1 MPKTILGAM
10 TLMLFLA
17 GGASAQ
23 GHAHGGQAQSTDSA
37 QAANSSQGM
46 MQQRMQQMQERKES
60 MQQMMQQRMQQ
71 GDMQGMQEGG
81 MQGMQQGGMQ
91 SMQQGD
97 MQGMGTQQQARARD
111 QSCLASSAGS
121 GLSALLLG
129 STTQLALTDEQT
141 AELEQILARAQ
152 RDALDQLTAEQRE
165 QLEAAPSTASATCP
179 RTTQTAPPAN

>member
-1 MPKTILGAM
+1 
-10 TLMLFLA
+10 
-17 GGASAQ
+17 
-23 GHAHGGQAQSTDSA
+23 
-37 QAANSSQGM
+37 
-46 MQQRMQQMQERKES
+46 
-60 MQQMMQQRMQQ
+60 Q

>member
-1 MPKTILGAM
+1 MPKVILSAT

-23 GHAHGGQAQSTDSA
+23 GHAHGAQAQSVDTV

-46 MQQRMQQMQERKES
+46 MQQHMQQMQERKAS
-60 MQQMMQQRMQQ
+60 MQQMMQTRMQ
-71 GDMQGMQEGG
+71 E
-81 MQGMQQGGMQ
+81 GGMQ

-111 QSCLASSAGS
+111 QSCLANSAGS

-129 STTQLALTDEQT
+129 SATQLALTDDQT

-152 RDALDQLTAEQRE
+152 RDALDKLTMEQRE
-165 QLEAAPSTASATCP
+165 QLEAAPSATPATCP
-179 RTTQTAPPAN
+179 RTTQTPPPAN